1 MTYVEIPSW
10 VFFMLV
16 IWCISYIALV
26 VYLLRSTGNQMDEM
40 RSDYMKRIA
49 DGIALLDSKIEY
61 YKEKTDGELRDH
73 QTYIDELDHL
83 YDELNRDVA
92 EYHAHMNERM
102 NSMEKAFELL
112 RQDCIPPC
120 RANAEATAYETA
132 DGKVS
137 ILPYIFTT
145 AAAENGELGGGTDEK
160 EPENG

>member
-1 MTYVEIPSW
+1 MTYVEIPTW
-10 VFFMLV
+10 VFYMLV
-16 IWCISYIALV
+16 FWCVSYIGLV

-49 DGIALLDSKIEY
+49 DEIALLESKIDY

-73 QTYIDELDHL
+73 HTYIEELDHL

-92 EYHAHMNERM
+92 DYHAHMNQRM

-112 RQDCIPPC
+112 RKECMPPC
-120 RANAEATAYETA
+120 KANAEALTYEMA

-137 ILPYIFTT
+137 ILPFISTT
-145 AAAENGELGGGTDEK
+145 LEAGGTDE
-160 EPENG
+160 